1 MRLRTALL
9 LVCALTLLFA
19 GCNSSTRG
27 VKRAIRLEREDKP
40 AQALEV
46 YQELL
51 QQTQPDQT
59 HFVSQLYLHIGECL
73 WKLERTTEAFAAFQQ
88 AVQAEG
94 SNIMA
99 RLRLSEL
106 YLAGGSM
113 QHAVENAQA
122 VLAQEPDNA
131 EALSVVGAAQQS
143 TGDIV
148 GATRTYVAAL
158 RADPGRVTIAIALA
172 DIYAREDGAPEARI
186 VLRRAADAAR
196 DDAAP
201 LLALG
206 RLEEEQGNIPAA
218 EEYYKA
224 AVRREDTPN
233 TNLRLAQF
241 LERSARVSEAERVL
255 RRSDDLRPSQ
265 PTSLADFEMISGRAF
280 RALRHYADLLQA
292 QSSTRNL
299 IPAAAAMSR
308 AARAG
313 TAARLIEADL
323 ESPYGTSTEPA
334 KSAPTSTARAR
345 QHLEEFRRDLDA
357 VTAEVLEAEIA
368 LAENDLAVATTRAAA
383 AVSVSPHSSCA
394 HYVLGVAKFRAGD
407 LAAAN
412 SEWHTAVDRDSNF
425 IPARLAVAQQEFAAG
440 DAEAAEEEVVPV
452 VREEPG
458 NIRALVLYARTLA
471 TRQRFDAAEVIARR
485 AVAVTEA
492 NPEPHIV
499 LGEIA
504 LERDQTA
511 NALSEYEQ
519 AVIMAPASQ
528 EAIEGLINV
537 YRRGKVTREMLQSM
551 ESLGQ
556 QPPHSAT
563 ILEIVGRIYADRGWY
578 DDAMRALK
586 ASLSAEP
593 HRATAALA
601 LARVYTEQGSLS
613 AAEDSAL
620 LIGDHTSALL
630 AAVRA
635 QQNHDVDSAIRQYES
650 AVREGEETGVA
661 ANNLA
666 WIYAER
672 GERLQR
678 ALALAESARNKAPQ
692 NAAFLDTLGF
702 VQLQRREYTAAV
714 ETLKKAVQLAVHDGD
729 IGPALPQIVA
739 HLAEARRLAGE
750 TGEESSKDD

>member
-1 MRLRTALL
+1 MRSRAALL
-9 LVCALTLLFA
+9 LLFSIGLLVA
-19 GCNSSTRG
+19 GCTSSTRG
-27 VKRAIRLEREDKP
+27 FRRAIRLEREDKT
-40 AQALEV
+40 AQALDA
-46 YQELL
+46 YQQLL
-51 QQTQPDQT
+51 QQTPITQT
-59 HFVSQLYLHIGECL
+59 KLVAQLHLHIGECL
-73 WKLERTTEAFAAFQQ
+73 WKLDRATEAFASFQQ
-88 AVQAEG
+88 AVQADPE
-94 SNIMA
+94 NTMA

-122 VLAQEPDNA
+122 VLATEPDNA

-143 TGDIV
+143 SGDIA

-158 RADPGRVTIAIALA
+158 RADPTRVTIAIALA
-172 DIYAREDGAPEARI
+172 DIYAREDAAAEARQ
-186 VLRRAADAAR
+186 VLRRAAEAAP

-206 RLEEEQGNIPAA
+206 RLEEEQGNIAAA
-218 EEYYKA
+218 EEDYRA
-224 AVRREDTPN
+224 AVRREDTPD
-233 TNLRLAQF
+233 TNLRMAQF
-241 LERSARVSEAERVL
+241 LERSARVPEAERAL

-280 RALRHYADLLQA
+280 RALRHYADLLQH
-292 QSSTRNL
+292 QPSTGGL
-299 IPAAAAMSR
+299 VLPSAMTR

-313 TAARLIEADL
+313 TAARLVEADL

-334 KSAPTSTARAR
+334 QAAPSSTTRAR
-345 QHLEEFRRDLDA
+345 QHLEEFRRDLDP
-357 VTAEVLEAEIA
+357 VTAEVLDSEIA
-368 LAENDLAVATTRAAA
+368 LAENDLSVATTRAAA
-383 AVSVSPHSSCA
+383 AVAVSPNSSAA

-407 LAAAN
+407 VAGADA
-412 SEWHTAVDRDSNF
+412 EWHTAIERDPNSF
-425 IPARLAVAQQEFAAG
+425 PARLALAQQEFGAG
-440 DAEAAEEEVVPV
+440 DTEAAEEEVVPV

-471 TRQRFDAAEVIARR
+471 ARKRLDAAEVIARR
-485 AVAVTEA
+485 AMAVTEA

-504 LERDQTA
+504 LDRDDTA
-511 NALSEYEQ
+511 GALTEYEQ
-519 AVIMAPASQ
+519 AVIMAPGSQ
-528 EAIEGLINV
+528 QAIEGLINV
-537 YRRGKVTREMLQSM
+537 YRRGKVTREMLERM

-578 DDAMRALK
+578 DDATRALR
-586 ASLSAEP
+586 ASLAAEP

-635 QQNHDVDSAIRQYES
+635 QQNNDIDSAIRQYES
-650 AVREGEETGVA
+650 AVREGEGTGVA

-678 ALALAESARNKAPQ
+678 ALALAESARTRAPQ
-692 NAAFLDTLGF
+692 NPAFLDTLGF
-702 VQLQRREYTAAV
+702 VQLRRREYTAAV

-729 IGPALPQIVA
+729 TDPALPQIVA

-750 TGEESSKDD
+750 TGEQERRDN